1 MSTKKYSFKYK
12 LRSGDNYENLSQR
25 FGTSLLG
32 NAGIFG
38 DEDLKKDYEY
48 TFNVNSREE
57 AETAQKKDLE
67 YQTKRNQAIARR
79 KNEKSF
85 DTWWNQNGEN
95 FLVRHFKNE
104 YTDPQS
110 GEKIRQRLR
119 EQYVQGGGDI
129 NDIMEKYQLR
139 EDAFWQGQKD
149 LSDASLMA
157 NKETISQKAKQEEQQ
172 RNALVKSRDEEL
184 NNYSQR
190 YYGKNENGQTTF
202 TYTPNETTQKFD
214 KYHTGRVDYLRAN
227 GNKGIIGRGLTL
239 NNNTGLQYQ
248 DSMKNLGDQLELG
261 EDLQDYAKKGA
272 GVAVGLAAGTSVL
285 PAIPQKFLTQTI
297 TGTLADIG
305 TRKGLD
311 YAKVD
316 KNSYLYKTLPLFT
329 SILAGNLS
337 TSIPE
342 YLTLRSAVKT
352 APEYAKYLI
361 KNGVS
366 ASAQNANSLKGVIAH
381 ETLGSVAGSLP
392 AYPISQGLQ
401 SLGVNET
408 VADVAGAGIG
418 GLWGAGNAANAH
430 RAYHFTT
437 GSGGQIGLKNVAKNY
452 LANGMKGQQ
461 YDALKWYQKGLLG
474 GKQIGKGLLN
484 VAVPV
489 KNWGHGG
496 YSAVYE
502 SDLGAT
508 VARAGDMVKR
518 APKGVTGAVDA
529 AYNLGITPTGTHN
542 VGSYMGAQDAKSLSL
557 VQQLHQALEPIY
569 GRRVGGNKMM
579 TMFSNLPEE
588 ESAKILNGMT
598 IDVDGVAT
606 PLVRDGNIDSE
617 VLQKALRYNAD
628 FNSPY
633 IKTSSGNYRL
643 YGNKGDKFFMEHEGQ
658 MLPVKKIFGKDYIK
672 TGFLKYKKADVD
684 ISNRKNK
691 IFGLNDDGTY
701 TRLQNYKQIRN
712 NKNAPVPKTANG
724 IPFTGYGQNT
734 TVGDVYLNINDRGV
748 PTATALAQDIR
759 GHVDVV
765 GNYHGN
771 NMVIS
776 LDPYATGSGGGN
788 SLGAFFGKF
797 LDRNMKHTPVL
808 VNFNTGS
815 STYGKSAGKKLFMPL
830 STEPAHVR
838 GNVDKY
844 WEILNHEGFKPGQK
858 TFTID
863 GKQYTVN
870 DSGKMLEFKKLIESL
885 PRYKRGG
892 KLLPNI
898 IGL

>member
-1 MSTKKYSFKYK
+1 MNKRYSFKYK
-12 LRSGDNYENLSQR
+12 LRSGDNYKNLVQR
-25 FGTSLLG
+25 FGNVVLG
-32 NAGIFG
+32 DAGIYG
-38 DEDLKKDYEY
+38 DEDLVKDKEY
-48 TFNVNSREE
+48 TFGVNTREE

-67 YQTKRNQAIARR
+67 YQTQRNQAIARR
-79 KNEKSF
+79 KNTKQF
-85 DTWWNQNGEN
+85 DSWWTNNGEN
-95 FLVRHFKNE
+95 FLVKYYGNKVSTPEQAERIKQDLRNQ
-104 YTDPQS
+104 YIS
-110 GEKIRQRLR
+110 GGQ
-119 EQYVQGGGDI
+119 DI
-129 NDIMEKYQLR
+129 NKTIENYKLR
-139 EDAFWQGQKD
+139 EDAFWQGQTG
-149 LSDASLMA
+149 LSDEDLQSK
-157 NKETISQKAKQEEQQ
+157 KETINQNAIAEEQ
-172 RNALVKSRDEEL
+172 RRTALVEKRNQQL
-184 NNYSQR
+184 NNDSQR
-190 YYGKNENGQTTF
+190 YYGRNDEGQLIF
-202 TYTPNETTQKFD
+202 RGAATPEAQKFNR
-214 KYHTGRVDYLRAN
+214 YHTGRVDYLRAN

-239 NNNTGLQYQ
+239 NNNTSLSYQ

-452 LANGMKGQQ
+452 LANGMKGRQ

-588 ESAKILNGMT
+588 ESAKILKGMT

-628 FNSPY
+628 FNGSY
-633 IKTSSGNYRL
+633 IKTSSGNYRS
-643 YGNKGDKFFMEHEGQ
+643 YGNKGDKFFIEHEGQ

-701 TRLQNYKQIRN
+701 ARVQNYKQIRN

-748 PTATALAQDIR
+748 PTATTLAQDIR

-765 GNYHGN
+765 GSYNGN

-830 STEPAHVR
+830 STEPTRVK

-844 WEILNHEGFKPGQK
+844 WQILNHEGFKPGQK

-863 GKQYTVN
+863 GKQYTIN